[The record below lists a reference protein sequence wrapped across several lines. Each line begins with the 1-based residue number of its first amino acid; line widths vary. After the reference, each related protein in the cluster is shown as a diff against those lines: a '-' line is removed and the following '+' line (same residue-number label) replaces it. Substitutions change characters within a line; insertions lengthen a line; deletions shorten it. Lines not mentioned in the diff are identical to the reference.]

1 MLTFWLTTFHPICI
15 ASWLSYTIF
24 LIRVDF
30 FWTSQP
36 FNFSTQLRCI
46 STVTRLRINRCIAA
60 FHSFISSQ
68 AHQFHSLSSFVT
80 IQQFFLFQTQ
90 RRWGAE
96 VSFLE
101 FNRDL
106 ENKTP
111 YEHFEVCHWLTCRPK
126 LWALRALPI
135 EWKDSLR
142 LSVSAFFII
151 KVFR

>member
-1 MLTFWLTTFHPICI
+1 MKQKTVYWNQEKT
-15 ASWLSYTIF
+15 YTIF

-101 FNRDL
+101 LYREL

-111 YEHFEVCHWLTCRPK
+111 YERFEVHDWQTCWPK
-126 LWALRALPI
+126 NTAHSAHFLSNGRILCVSA
-135 EWKDSLR
+135 SLR
-142 LSVSAFFII
+142 FFIAE
-151 KVFR
+151 